1 MNKITR
7 LICCWSL
14 LGALAMLA
22 VPAPASGQ
30 FAVGVSIT
38 IAPPALPVYDQ
49 PPCPGA
55 GFVWVPGYWAWG
67 DDGYYWV
74 PGTWVL
80 APVGLLWTP
89 GYWSWDGADGIF
101 VWNAGYWAPE
111 VGFYGGIV
119 YGFGYTGEGYEGEYW
134 RNRTFFY
141 NSAVNNVSN
150 TTNITNVYTK
160 TVTNNVTVSNVSY
173 NGGKGGTAAQPTA
186 KQRAMAEMP
195 HTPPTPAQ
203 QQQKQA
209 AATKPEL
216 RATVNKGKPAVAA
229 TPKPGAM
236 NDPGVM
242 VAKAAAPYHPA
253 SAPHANAKPATQPNG
268 KRAPPTRTSSPS
280 GKTPIPTSP
289 S

>member
-22 VPAPASGQ
+22 VPAPPSAASPATPASGQ

-89 GYWSWDGADGIF
+89 GYWSWDNDDSIF

-173 NGGKGGTAAQPTA
+173 NGGKARHRCPADGQATGRGPRCPILRPRPRSSSRS
-186 KQRAMAEMP
+186 KL
-195 HTPPTPAQ
+195 PPP
-203 QQQKQA
+203 
-209 AATKPEL
+209 
-216 RATVNKGKPAVAA
+216 
-229 TPKPGAM
+229 
-236 NDPGVM
+236 
-242 VAKAAAPYHPA
+242 
-253 SAPHANAKPATQPNG
+253 
-268 KRAPPTRTSSPS
+268 SPS
-280 GKTPIPTSP
+280 SGRP
-289 S
+289 STKGNPQWRPLLSQVR

>member
-22 VPAPASGQ
+22 VPA
-30 FAVGVSIT
+30 
-38 IAPPALPVYDQ
+38 

-173 NGGKGGTAAQPTA
+173 NGGKARHRCPADGQATGRGPRCPILRPLPRSSSRS
-186 KQRAMAEMP
+186 KL
-195 HTPPTPAQ
+195 PPP
-203 QQQKQA
+203 
-209 AATKPEL
+209 
-216 RATVNKGKPAVAA
+216 
-229 TPKPGAM
+229 
-236 NDPGVM
+236 
-242 VAKAAAPYHPA
+242 
-253 SAPHANAKPATQPNG
+253 
-268 KRAPPTRTSSPS
+268 SPS
-280 GKTPIPTSP
+280 SGRP
-289 S
+289 STKGNPQWRPLLSQVR